1 VCNQARAIPAA
12 HRRRSDYLGES
23 GARRGLAGCKGRLHH
38 VWAAC
43 LRLWPLLVAAVAL
56 GGAFTPA
63 LAITMATLQP
73 LAGDDNSDKII
84 VVEALVREAHPQ
96 AQSIV
101 VAMQGE
107 RLLFSSEGRFF
118 IQTESGFTDAL
129 SANVVTVEPATLK
142 VVEINNRIRG
152 RLEGAIAAFD
162 LLSPDLG
169 TRKKAIEVL
178 QKNADA
184 SLALLVE
191 RAYTQETNSSLKA
204 ELVIVRSQFALASE
218 DTQKKLE
225 AIRALG
231 ESDAP
236 QTRALLLPFVE
247 KAPDGSY
254 KEADAGIRAAA
265 ERALRSIETNQ
276 RKGEVLGALFTGISL
291 GSVLLLAALGL
302 AITYGL
308 MGVIN
313 MAHGEFLMIGAYAT
327 YVVQG
332 VFRRYFPE
340 AIDWYLIAALP
351 FAFGITALVG
361 AIMERTVIRFL
372 YGRPLETLL
381 ATFGISLILIQI
393 MRTLFGAQNVEVA
406 NPAWM
411 SGGIQLLPN
420 LTLPWNRVVILL
432 FSVGIVALVWVMLNL
447 TRLGLFVRGVTQ
459 NRAMASCVGIPT
471 RQIDTLAFALG
482 AGIAGLGGVALSQIG
497 NVGPDLGQSYI
508 IDSFMVVVLGGVGQ
522 LAGTVV
528 GAFGLGVMSKF
539 LEPFSGAV
547 LAKIMVLVFIILFIQ
562 KRPQGLFALRGRSAE

>member
-1 VCNQARAIPAA
+1 MTIDRPSCPIHRHAQPEVSVAA
-12 HRRRSDYLGES
+12 PVFRLR
-23 GARRGLAGCKGRLHH
+23 ARRDR
-38 VWAAC
+38 WAAFVW
-43 LRLWPLLVAAVAL
+43 LWPLLFMAALTLFA
-56 GGAFTPA
+56 TPA
-63 LAITMATLQP
+63 RALTPAMLQP
-73 LAGDDNSDKII
+73 LAGDDNSEKI
-84 VVEALVREAHPQ
+84 VVIETLVGSDHAQ
-96 AQSIV
+96 ARSIV
-101 VAMQGE
+101 AAMQSE
-107 RLLFSSEGRFF
+107 RLLFSGDGRFF
-118 IQTESGFTDAL
+118 IQTDNGYIEAV
-129 SANVVTVEPATLK
+129 SATAVVVEPGSLK
-142 VVEINNRIRG
+142 PVEINNRIRG
-152 RLEGAIAAFD
+152 RLEGVIAAFD
-162 LLSPDLG
+162 LLSPDPG
-169 TRKKAIEVL
+169 TRKRAIDVL
-178 QKNADA
+178 QKSADP
-184 SLALLVE
+184 SLAVLVDK
-191 RAYTQETNSSLKA
+191 AYAQETNASLKA
-204 ELVIVRSQFALASE
+204 ELVIVRAQFALASE
-218 DTQKKLE
+218 DVQKKLE

-247 KAPDGSY
+247 KAADGTY
-254 KEADAGIRAAA
+254 KEADTRIRAAA
-265 ERALRSIETNQ
+265 ELALRGINANQ
-276 RKGEVLGALFTGISL
+276 RKGEVLGALFTGVSL

-327 YVVQG
+327 YIVQG

-340 AIDWYLIAALP
+340 AIDWYLLAALP
-351 FAFGITALVG
+351 FAFCVTALVG
-361 AIMERTVIRFL
+361 ALMERTVIRFL

-381 ATFGISLILIQI
+381 ATFGISLILIQV
-393 MRTLFGAQNVEVA
+393 MRTIFGAQNVEVA

-420 LTLPWNRVVILL
+420 LTLPWNRIYILL
-432 FSVGIVALVWVMLNL
+432 FSVAIVALVWAMLNM

-459 NRAMASCVGIPT
+459 NRAMASCVGVPT
-471 RQIDTLAFALG
+471 RRVDTLAFALG

-497 NVGPDLGQSYI
+497 NVGPDLGQNYI

-562 KRPQGLFALRGRSAE
+562 KRPQGIFALRGRSAE